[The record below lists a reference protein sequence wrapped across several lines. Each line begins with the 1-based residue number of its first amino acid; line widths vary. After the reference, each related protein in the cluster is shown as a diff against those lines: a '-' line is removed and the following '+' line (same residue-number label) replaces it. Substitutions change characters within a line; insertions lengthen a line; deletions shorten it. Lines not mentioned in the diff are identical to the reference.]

1 MFPKTTILFES
12 IKAMLVFYEM
22 AVAAKEGK
30 APMKIGWALQ
40 AFDELCAEE
49 VIEACESGTAV
60 MAKEY
65 LDFIYHDAARPEWVG
80 E

>member
-1 MFPKTTILFES
+1 MFPKTTILLET
-12 IKAMLVFYEM
+12 IKSMLVFYEM

-30 APMKIGWALQ
+30 APMKMGQALEG
-40 AFDELCAEE
+40 FNEFCTEE
-49 VIEACESGTAV
+49 DIEACDSGTAV

-65 LDFIYHDAARPEWVG
+65 LDFIYHDAAKPEWVG